1 MTKIPKHFT
10 LHRAISRL
18 RWWAPGISEITA
30 WFHICIYQKLVHEID
45 PTTVLRP
52 ATRQMLLA
60 FEMQLIIRILGS
72 CPHFCSC
79 RSSQEHTAHEDPLVA
94 YQLSFA
100 INIVLPS
107 VPSTHQIYSRFNLS
121 SNWHKISWTLA
132 GRELQCLTA
141 VSYFWAGSS
150 RFALKLIT
158 SISVSFKLFFFF
170 GLKRFLGWGF
180 LFCFILQR
188 GLEVISDCLT
198 YRCNGHASLHHI
210 LATINF
216 SLSVRFALLRAVASP
231 LLVRLKHRENSS
243 HTNVTITRVWR
254 EQALGCLEN
263 GHYDSSQCI
272 TVF

>member
-1 MTKIPKHFT
+1 MLQWFLCVPEVNGFHHALPLASQLLLLWWSATQTCGEWFESKYFLRQVWWGFCSEGKVIICMDRKIRKTKQDKEILDVSEIPKHFT
-10 LHRAISRL
+10 LHRVISRL
-18 RWWAPGISEITA
+18 CWWAPGISEITA
-30 WFHICIYQKLVHEID
+30 WLHICIYQKLVHEVD
-45 PTTVLRP
+45 PTTVLKP
-52 ATRQMLLA
+52 ASQQMLFA

-121 SNWHKISWTLA
+121 FNWHEVSWTLA

-158 SISVSFKLFFFF
+158 SVSVSFKLF
-170 GLKRFLGWGF
+170 LL
-180 LFCFILQR
+180 
-188 GLEVISDCLT
+188 
-198 YRCNGHASLHHI
+198 ASED
-210 LATINF
+210 F
-216 SLSVRFALLRAVASP
+216 
-231 LLVRLKHRENSS
+231 
-243 HTNVTITRVWR
+243 
-254 EQALGCLEN
+254 
-263 GHYDSSQCI
+263 
-272 TVF
+272 